1 MLTNRRTFIGAL
13 LWLVP
18 LVASGQDNRQPVPL
32 IFDTDMMGDVDDVG
46 TAAVLHALADQGEAK
61 ILAMGVYGTGMAN
74 RLSDCLSMKRSW
86 VTGFGCPMQPR
97 ERSWSCGWTRLRD
110 A

>member
-13 LWLVP
+13 CWLVP

-46 TAAVLHALADQGEAK
+46 TAAVHAYLVRKMDP
-61 ILAMGVYGTGMAN
+61 
-74 RLSDCLSMKRSW
+74 KRIAA
-86 VTGFGCPMQPR
+86 VIEELM
-97 ERSWSCGWTRLRD
+97 LRHR
-110 A
+110 